1 MPLSVRRPGRL
12 CRVTAIAAVLALS
25 LASCTTDDGAES
37 PAVDGA
43 AVMGAAAALPGK
55 YVSPNGDNSNP
66 GTSPDRPFRTV
77 AYAVKQLNPGDTLY
91 VMEGEFFENERGD
104 SAVVVSRSGTPDAW
118 ITITAQPGATPIL
131 RSNQSNG
138 IKVEGASYIEVSN
151 LELVGNPTG
160 GTSSYSGAGINV
172 DSIYGPAKN
181 HHVRVLNN
189 RISGFGAGG
198 IPVTGSSHVEIR
210 NNVIHNV
217 AEVEPSQH
225 SGISIL
231 ESFNMGFGNDSNGY
245 SNYITGNVVYQVENK
260 NRDHLGRFTD
270 GNCIIMDRTNINNYS
285 GRTLIANNLC
295 LDNGGRGIQ
304 IYESKHVDVVN
315 NTIYKNLKT
324 PEIASSG
331 GELGAF
337 YSSDIEFANNL
348 VFSRN
353 GLKPARTFDSSN
365 IRFVKNLYVAD
376 TAPEYNGASNDD
388 RRVAPGTPVATGPST
403 NPNPANFELQS
414 GSPAIDAGT
423 NKFNTVMAKDV
434 VGAARVA
441 GGAIDLG
448 ALESSSSA
456 PTPTTTPPTTAKP
469 ATTKPPTTQ
478 PPTTTPATSKP
489 STTTGG
495 ADGSTSST
503 STESGESAPPTTS
516 STAVSRPPTTVG
528 AASDETESQSI
539 STTSDP
545 DTGGSSGTDP
555 TVVGSSTSTS
565 VPALQ
570 SDSGVSAAAA
580 SVPTTENTATFDSEN
595 ELDGSDFDDF
605 ADGTPGGSVIEAAVV
620 TPSQGPAAGA
630 PTVFS
635 NGEPS
640 PADGARDRNL
650 SFEAPG
656 TLAFDDSPAPQAPI
670 PVEIPLAAVVALTLL
685 ASYYRPRWTEQELG

>member
-1 MPLSVRRPGRL
+1 MYMPLDPCRSRPS
-12 CRVTAIAAVLALS
+12 CRVVVAVVAL
-25 LASCTTDDGAES
+25 LGLIFASCTTDERGRAPINED
-37 PAVDGA
+37 PAVL
-43 AVMGAAAALPGK
+43 GAAAAPAGK
-55 YVSPNGDNSNP
+55 YVSPGGSNSNP
-66 GTSPDRPFRTV
+66 GTSPGQPFKTV

-104 SAVVVSRSGTPDAW
+104 SAVVVDRSGRADAW

-151 LELVGNPTG
+151 LQLVGNPTG

-181 HHVRVLNN
+181 HHVRILNN

-198 IPVTGSSHVEIR
+198 VPVTGSSHVEVR
-210 NNVIHNV
+210 DNVIHNV

-295 LDNGGRGIQ
+295 IDNGGRGIQ

-315 NTIYKNLKT
+315 NTIYHNLKT

-348 VFSRN
+348 VFARN

-365 IRFVKNLYVAD
+365 IRFLKNLYVAD

-388 RRVAPGTPVATGPST
+388 RRVAPGTPVVTSPST
-403 NPNPANFELQS
+403 NPNPTNFKLKT
-414 GSPAIDAGT
+414 GSPAVDAGT
-423 NKFNTVMAKDV
+423 NKFNSVMARDV
-434 VGAARVA
+434 SGAARVA
-441 GGAIDLG
+441 GAAVDLG

-456 PTPTTTPPTTAKP
+456 PAPTTVPPTTASP
-469 ATTKPPTTQ
+469 ATTLPPATSTSTSTSPSTTTQ
-478 PPTTTPATSKP
+478 PPTTGPRATLATTTTTQLDDGFAAPSPDPAVSSNS
-489 STTTGG
+489 STTTPLE
-495 ADGSTSST
+495 SS
-503 STESGESAPPTTS
+503 A
-516 STAVSRPPTTVG
+516 
-528 AASDETESQSI
+528 
-539 STTSDP
+539 
-545 DTGGSSGTDP
+545 GGS
-555 TVVGSSTSTS
+555 
-565 VPALQ
+565 PAAVT
-570 SDSGVSAAAA
+570 GPA
-580 SVPTTENTATFDSEN
+580 TENGATFDTTTEDP
-595 ELDGSDFDDF
+595 E
-605 ADGTPGGSVIEAAVV
+605 IAVGV
-620 TPSQGPAAGA
+620 APSPAAAGNA
-630 PTVFS
+630 NPSTGSFS
-635 NGEPS
+635 LGRPS
-640 PADGARDRNL
+640 PADGARDPSSR
-650 SFEAPG
+650 SGAPDV
-656 TLAFDDSPAPQAPI
+656 LAFSGDPI
-670 PVEIPLAAVVALTLL
+670 SQPPLPLEIPLAGLVALGLL
-685 ASYYRPRWTEQELG
+685 ARYFRPTWSEKTLG